1 MKTLLFNKNPI
12 ISKLVRMS
20 AQKMEYEFEERLNY
34 ASDIDGYDVIIVD
47 DGISADLKVL
57 QGKCKK
63 LIYISSGASANEES
77 RQVLHKPFL
86 PTDLI
91 ALMRIDET
99 AAVQSDKDKGAN
111 AEKTAPTS
119 ENVSAN
125 ADENASADE
134 EDIDLD
140 SLSFDNKL
148 LEPESASEPALAEAQ
163 NESANAANDEA
174 APKSASDDN
183 AQDNNIYL
191 QDITGENAENAGD
204 EKESVATTAQNSA
217 SDEPSTDENAQSTEP
232 EKPKDELEITP
243 VDFKAGDFDFNS
255 IAPSG
260 ETALNSDIAD
270 EILANIQSQE
280 PANTSEPADESAL
293 NASQNDESAASEDA
307 PLEFDAQDLADI
319 TQGLGVDEQGAAN
332 PALNEDSQSESA
344 ANPQNDENNAT
355 DFPQQGTLSDDEL
368 AKASFLQP
376 LNEPFQSEPASASDE
391 PADENLAPNLSETA
405 DESLT
410 LNSNEQA
417 DESLTLNSN
426 EQADE
431 NLTLNSSET
440 KGENLADEDLSQILN
455 DEQATDIQAKSTSSE
470 QDLSDESLSQENVE
484 FASENLSDD
493 NAENAPETLESTQ
506 NTENPQ
512 AEQDTAQETPS
523 DELAMQE
530 NAEFASENLSD
541 DENAEILGENL
552 DENAQTQSPALDET
566 SAEIQAQIKDISA
579 LENEA
584 NAPLDEP
591 QSAKSVMNL
600 DEGTQ
605 GAENAL
611 EMAQETLE
619 STQNTENPQAE
630 QDTAQETPSDEL
642 ATQEN
647 AEFASENSLETTQK
661 AEFSS
666 ENAPDIMQN
675 AELINENAPE
685 TAQNAEFASQTAEQE
700 NEPLSQEPAFS
711 VEEKQEKMMSFDDL
725 PENAKFLGQKNND
738 FIDPDDIKPVLLD
751 EMPMQQS
758 TQDIVKGQLADLNA
772 MDEELNSPNAQNSPS
787 SEDDAL
793 TNSLNADNENLLD
806 NLNTEQNATLAPS
819 EQNESILASEN
830 LAQTQVSLD
839 ESLAQTPSEIKFDES
854 FAPSDE
860 LTTQENAEFASET
873 QTAQSDENLA
883 QMQSDENFAQAND
896 ENLAQTPQINAPSNE
911 NALNAD
917 LTDDLQGLSE
927 EELQRAL
934 GEIPAQESTS
944 QAQTKASQAS
954 QNASA
959 QNGEN
964 SSPSELMDELSR
976 GISGA
981 ITSSI
986 KDDAL
991 KAALKGMNMH
1001 IDINIKFDED
1011 KA

>member
-34 ASDIDGYDVIIVD
+34 ASDIDSYDVIIVD

-91 ALMRIDET
+91 ALMRIDEAT
-99 AAVQSDKDKGAN
+99 AAQADKDKGAN
-111 AEKTAPTS
+111 AEKDALKS
-119 ENVSAN
+119 ENASAN

-148 LEPESASEPALAEAQ
+148 LEPESASEPALAETQ
-163 NESANAANDEA
+163 NESPNAANDEA
-174 APKSASDDN
+174 APDSTSDDN

-191 QDITGENAENAGD
+191 QDITGENAENADD
-204 EKESVATTAQNSA
+204 EKESTTTTAQNSA
-217 SDEPSTDENAQSTEP
+217 SDEPSTDENAQNTEP

-293 NASQNDESAASEDA
+293 NASQNDESSASEDA

-319 TQGLGVDEQGAAN
+319 TQGLGVDEQGAEN
-332 PALNEDSQSESA
+332 SALNEDSQSKSA

-376 LNEPFQSEPASASDE
+376 LNEPFQSEPASTSDE
-391 PADENLAPNLSETA
+391 PADENLAPNSNETA

-410 LNSNEQA
+410 LNS
-417 DESLTLNSN
+417 S

-470 QDLSDESLSQENVE
+470 QDLSDESLPQENAE
-484 FASENLSDD
+484 FTSENLSDD
-493 NAENAPETLESTQ
+493 K
-506 NTENPQ
+506 
-512 AEQDTAQETPS
+512 
-523 DELAMQE
+523 
-530 NAEFASENLSD
+530 
-541 DENAEILGENL
+541 NAEILGENL
-552 DENAQTQSPALDET
+552 DESVQMQSPALDET

-584 NAPLDEP
+584 NAPLNEP

-600 DEGTQ
+600 DEGAQ

-619 STQNTENPQAE
+619 STQNAENPQAE
-630 QDTAQETPSDEL
+630 QDTAQETPNDEL

-666 ENAPDIMQN
+666 ENTPETTQN
-675 AELINENAPE
+675 AELTDENAPE

-700 NEPLSQEPAFS
+700 NEPLPQEPAFS
-711 VEEKQEKMMSFDDL
+711 VEEKQEKTMNFDDL

-787 SEDDAL
+787 SEDDTL
-793 TNSLNADNENLLD
+793 TNSLSADNENLLD

-830 LAQTQVSLD
+830 LVQTQVSLD

-854 FAPSDE
+854 FAPSDDFAG
-860 LTTQENAEFASET
+860 QENAEFASENSL
-873 QTAQSDENLA
+873 QTA
-883 QMQSDENFAQAND
+883 QSDENFAQAND
-896 ENLAQTPQINAPSNE
+896 ESLAQAPQINAPSSE

-934 GEIPAQESTS
+934 GEIPTQTS
-944 QAQTKASQAS
+944 QAQTNANKAS

-959 QNGEN
+959 TNDEN

>member
-34 ASDIDGYDVIIVD
+34 ASDIDSYDVIIVD

-91 ALMRIDET
+91 ALMRIDE
-99 AAVQSDKDKGAN
+99 AAAAQADKDKGAN
-111 AEKTAPTS
+111 AEKDALKS
-119 ENVSAN
+119 ENASAN
-125 ADENASADE
+125 ADENASVDE

-148 LEPESASEPALAEAQ
+148 LEPESASEPALAETQ

-174 APKSASDDN
+174 APDSTSDDN

-191 QDITGENAENAGD
+191 QDITGENAENADD

-217 SDEPSTDENAQSTEP
+217 SDEPSTDKNAQSAEP

-319 TQGLGVDEQGAAN
+319 TQGLGVDEQGATN

-344 ANPQNDENNAT
+344 VNPQNDENNVM

-376 LNEPFQSEPASASDE
+376 LNEPFQSEPASTSDE
-391 PADENLAPNLSETA
+391 PA

-410 LNSNEQA
+410 LNSNEQT
-417 DESLTLNSN
+417 S
-426 EQADE
+426 E

-470 QDLSDESLSQENVE
+470 QDLSDESL
-484 FASENLSDD
+484 
-493 NAENAPETLESTQ
+493 P
-506 NTENPQ
+506 
-512 AEQDTAQETPS
+512 
-523 DELAMQE
+523 QE
-530 NAEFASENLSD
+530 NAEFAGENLSD
-541 DENAEILGENL
+541 DENAEILGEIL

-584 NAPLDEP
+584 NAP
-591 QSAKSVMNL
+591 QGAKSAMNL
-600 DEGTQ
+600 DEGAQ
-605 GAENAL
+605 GADNAL

-619 STQNTENPQAE
+619 STQNAENPQAE

-647 AEFASENSLETTQK
+647 AEFTGENSLETTQK
-661 AEFSS
+661 AEFSN
-666 ENAPDIMQN
+666 ENSPDIMQN
-675 AELINENAPE
+675 AELINENAPQ

-700 NEPLSQEPAFS
+700 NEPLPQEPAFS
-711 VEEKQEKMMSFDDL
+711 VEEKQEKTMSFDDL

-772 MDEELNSPNAQNSPS
+772 MDEALNSPNAQNSPS
-787 SEDDAL
+787 SEDDTL
-793 TNSLNADNENLLD
+793 INSQNADNENLLE

-839 ESLAQTPSEIKFDES
+839 ENLAQTPSEIKFDES
-854 FAPSDE
+854 FAPSDDFAG
-860 LTTQENAEFASET
+860 QENAEFASENSL
-873 QTAQSDENLA
+873 QTAQSDEKLAQNMAA
-883 QMQSDENFAQAND
+883 QMQSDENFAQASD
-896 ENLAQTPQINAPSNE
+896 ENLAQTPQINAPSSE

-934 GEIPAQESTS
+934 GEIPAQTS
-944 QAQTKASQAS
+944 QTQTNASQAS

-959 QNGEN
+959 QNSEN

>member
-91 ALMRIDET
+91 ALMRIDE
-99 AAVQSDKDKGAN
+99 AAAAQADKDKGAN
-111 AEKTAPTS
+111 AEKDALKS

-174 APKSASDDN
+174 APESASDDN

-204 EKESVATTAQNSA
+204 EKESATTTAQNSA
-217 SDEPSTDENAQSTEP
+217 SDEPSTDENAQNTEP

-293 NASQNDESAASEDA
+293 NASQNDESVASEDA

-319 TQGLGVDEQGAAN
+319 TQGLGVDEQGAEN
-332 PALNEDSQSESA
+332 SALNEDSQRESM

-376 LNEPFQSEPASASDE
+376 LNEPFQSEPASTSDE
-391 PADENLAPNLSETA
+391 PA

-410 LNSNEQA
+410 LNSNEQT
-417 DESLTLNSN
+417 S
-426 EQADE
+426 E

-455 DEQATDIQAKSTSSE
+455 DEQATDIQAKNTSSE
-470 QDLSDESLSQENVE
+470 QDLSDE
-484 FASENLSDD
+484 
-493 NAENAPETLESTQ
+493 LE
-506 NTENPQ
+506 
-512 AEQDTAQETPS
+512 
-523 DELAMQE
+523 MQE
-530 NAEFASENLSD
+530 NAEFTSENLSD

-552 DENAQTQSPALDET
+552 DESVQMQSPALDET

-591 QSAKSVMNL
+591 QSAESVMNL
-600 DEGTQ
+600 DEGAQ
-605 GAENAL
+605 SAENAL

-619 STQNTENPQAE
+619 STQNAENPQAE

-642 ATQEN
+642 ETQEN

-661 AEFSS
+661 AEFAS
-666 ENAPDIMQN
+666 ENSPDIMQN
-675 AELINENAPE
+675 AELTNENAPQ

-700 NEPLSQEPAFS
+700 NEPLPQEPAFS
-711 VEEKQEKMMSFDDL
+711 VEEKQEKTMSFDDL

-738 FIDPDDIKPVLLD
+738 FIDPDDIKPILLD

-787 SEDDAL
+787 SEDDTL
-793 TNSLNADNENLLD
+793 TNSQNADNENLLD

-839 ESLAQTPSEIKFDES
+839 ESLAQTP
-854 FAPSDE
+854 
-860 LTTQENAEFASET
+860 
-873 QTAQSDENLA
+873 
-883 QMQSDENFAQAND
+883 
-896 ENLAQTPQINAPSNE
+896 QINAPSSE

-934 GEIPAQESTS
+934 GEIPAQESTN
-944 QAQTKASQAS
+944 QAQTNANKAS

>member
-91 ALMRIDET
+91 ALMRIDEAT
-99 AAVQSDKDKGAN
+99 AAQADKDKGAN
-111 AEKTAPTS
+111 AEKDALKS
-119 ENVSAN
+119 ENVSVN

-163 NESANAANDEA
+163 NESANAANEA
-174 APKSASDDN
+174 VPESTSDDN

-191 QDITGENAENAGD
+191 QDITGENAENADD

-217 SDEPSTDENAQSTEP
+217 SDEPSTDENAQNTEP

-293 NASQNDESAASEDA
+293 NASQNDESSSSEDA

-319 TQGLGVDEQGAAN
+319 TQGLGVDEQGAEN
-332 PALNEDSQSESA
+332 SALNEDSQSESA

-376 LNEPFQSEPASASDE
+376 LNEPFQSEPASTSDE
-391 PADENLAPNLSETA
+391 SADENLAPNLSEQA
-405 DESLT
+405 DENLT
-410 LNSNEQA
+410 LNSNEQT
-417 DESLTLNSN
+417 S
-426 EQADE
+426 E

-470 QDLSDESLSQENVE
+470 QDLSGESL
-484 FASENLSDD
+484 
-493 NAENAPETLESTQ
+493 P
-506 NTENPQ
+506 
-512 AEQDTAQETPS
+512 
-523 DELAMQE
+523 QE

-591 QSAKSVMNL
+591 QSAKSAMNL
-600 DEGTQ
+600 DEGVQ
-605 GAENAL
+605 GAENVL

-619 STQNTENPQAE
+619 STQNAENPQAG
-630 QDTAQETPSDEL
+630 QDTAQETPNDEL
-642 ATQEN
+642 ETQEN
-647 AEFASENSLETTQK
+647 AEFAGENLLETTQN
-661 AEFSS
+661 AEFS
-666 ENAPDIMQN
+666 
-675 AELINENAPE
+675 NENSPQ

-700 NEPLSQEPAFS
+700 NEPLPQEPAFS
-711 VEEKQEKMMSFDDL
+711 VEEKQEKTMSFDDL

-787 SEDDAL
+787 SEDDTL
-793 TNSLNADNENLLD
+793 TNSQNADNENLLD

-830 LAQTQVSLD
+830 LAQTPSEVSLD

-854 FAPSDE
+854 FSPSGE
-860 LTTQENAEFASET
+860 LTTQENAEFASENAP
-873 QTAQSDENLA
+873 QTAHSDENLAQNMAA

-896 ENLAQTPQINAPSNE
+896 ENLAQVPQSNAPSSE

-944 QAQTKASQAS
+944 QTQTNANQAS
-954 QNASA
+954 NASA

>member
-91 ALMRIDET
+91 ALMRIDEAT
-99 AAVQSDKDKGAN
+99 AAQADKDKGAN
-111 AEKTAPTS
+111 AEKDALKS
-119 ENVSAN
+119 ENASAN

-148 LEPESASEPALAEAQ
+148 LEPESASEPTLAEAQ

-174 APKSASDDN
+174 APESTSDDN

-204 EKESVATTAQNSA
+204 EKESTATTAQNSA
-217 SDEPSTDENAQSTEP
+217 SDEPSTDENAQNTEP

-293 NASQNDESAASEDA
+293 NASQNDESVASEDA

-319 TQGLGVDEQGAAN
+319 TQGLGVDEQGAEN
-332 PALNEDSQSESA
+332 SALNEDSQSESA

-391 PADENLAPNLSETA
+391 PADE
-405 DESLT
+405 SLT
-410 LNSNEQA
+410 LNSNEQT
-417 DESLTLNSN
+417 S
-426 EQADE
+426 E

-470 QDLSDESLSQENVE
+470 QDLSDESL
-484 FASENLSDD
+484 
-493 NAENAPETLESTQ
+493 P
-506 NTENPQ
+506 
-512 AEQDTAQETPS
+512 
-523 DELAMQE
+523 QE

-552 DENAQTQSPALDET
+552 DENAQIQSPALDET

-600 DEGTQ
+600 DEGAQ

-611 EMAQETLE
+611 EMALETLE
-619 STQNTENPQAE
+619 STQNAENPQAE
-630 QDTAQETPSDEL
+630 QDTAQE
-642 ATQEN
+642 N
-647 AEFASENSLETTQK
+647 AEFAGENLLETTQK
-661 AEFSS
+661 AEFSN
-666 ENAPDIMQN
+666 ENSPDIMQN
-675 AELINENAPE
+675 AELTDENSLE
-685 TAQNAEFASQTAEQE
+685 MAQNAEFASQTAEQE
-700 NEPLSQEPAFS
+700 NEPLPQEPAFS
-711 VEEKQEKMMSFDDL
+711 VEEKQEKTMSFDDL

-787 SEDDAL
+787 SEDDTL
-793 TNSLNADNENLLD
+793 TNSQNADNENLLD

-830 LAQTQVSLD
+830 LAQASSEVS
-839 ESLAQTPSEIKFDES
+839 FDES
-854 FAPSDE
+854 FASSDE
-860 LTTQENAEFASET
+860 LTTQKNAEFASENSL
-873 QTAQSDENLA
+873 QTAQSDENLAQNMAA

-896 ENLAQTPQINAPSNE
+896 ENLAQTPQINAPSSE
-911 NALNAD
+911 NAD

-944 QAQTKASQAS
+944 QAQTNANKAS

-959 QNGEN
+959 QNGDN

>member
-63 LIYISSGASANEES
+63 LICISSGASANEES

-91 ALMRIDET
+91 ALMRIDE
-99 AAVQSDKDKGAN
+99 AAAAQADKDKGAN
-111 AEKTAPTS
+111 AEKDALKS
-119 ENVSAN
+119 ENASAN
-125 ADENASADE
+125 TDENASADE

-148 LEPESASEPALAEAQ
+148 LEPESASEPAFAEAQ

-174 APKSASDDN
+174 APESTSDDN

-191 QDITGENAENAGD
+191 QDITGENAKNAGD
-204 EKESVATTAQNSA
+204 EKESAATTAKNSA
-217 SDEPSTDENAQSTEP
+217 SDEPSTDENAQSAEP

-293 NASQNDESAASEDA
+293 NASQNDESSASEDA

-344 ANPQNDENNAT
+344 ANPQNDENNVM

-391 PADENLAPNLSETA
+391 PADENLAPNSSEQT
-405 DESLT
+405 DENLT
-410 LNSNEQA
+410 LNSNEQT
-417 DESLTLNSN
+417 S
-426 EQADE
+426 E

-470 QDLSDESLSQENVE
+470 QDLSDEPL
-484 FASENLSDD
+484 
-493 NAENAPETLESTQ
+493 P
-506 NTENPQ
+506 
-512 AEQDTAQETPS
+512 
-523 DELAMQE
+523 QE

-541 DENAEILGENL
+541 DENAEILDENL
-552 DENAQTQSPALDET
+552 DENAQIQSPALDET
-566 SAEIQAQIKDISA
+566 SAEIQAQIKDIT

-584 NAPLDEP
+584 NAPIDEP
-591 QSAKSVMNL
+591 QSAKSAMNL
-600 DEGTQ
+600 DESAQ

-611 EMAQETLE
+611 EMVQETLE
-619 STQNTENPQAE
+619 STQNAENSQAE
-630 QDTAQETPSDEL
+630 QDTAQETPNDEL
-642 ATQEN
+642 KTQEN
-647 AEFASENSLETTQK
+647 AEFADENSPQTT
-661 AEFSS
+661 
-666 ENAPDIMQN
+666 QN
-675 AELINENAPE
+675 AELTNENAPE
-685 TAQNAEFASQTAEQE
+685 IAQNAEFASQMAEQE
-700 NEPLSQEPAFS
+700 NEPLLQEPAFS
-711 VEEKQEKMMSFDDL
+711 VEEKQEKTMSFDDL

-772 MDEELNSPNAQNSPS
+772 MDEELSSPNAQNSPS

-793 TNSLNADNENLLD
+793 TNSQNADNENLLD
-806 NLNTEQNATLAPS
+806 NVNTEQNATLAPS

-839 ESLAQTPSEIKFDES
+839 ESLAQTSSEIKFDES
-854 FAPSDE
+854 LAPSDE
-860 LTTQENAEFASET
+860 LTTQENAEFVSENSL
-873 QTAQSDENLA
+873 QTA
-883 QMQSDENFAQAND
+883 QSDENFAQASD
-896 ENLAQTPQINAPSNE
+896 ENLAQTPQINAPSSE

-917 LTDDLQGLSE
+917 LIDDLQGLSE

-934 GEIPAQESTS
+934 GEIPAQTS
-944 QAQTKASQAS
+944 QTQTNANQAS
-954 QNASA
+954 NASA

>member
-34 ASDIDGYDVIIVD
+34 ASDIDSYDVIIVD

-91 ALMRIDET
+91 ALMRIDE
-99 AAVQSDKDKGAN
+99 AAAAQADKDKGAN
-111 AEKTAPTS
+111 AEKDALKS
-119 ENVSAN
+119 ENVSEN

-148 LEPESASEPALAEAQ
+148 LEPESASEPALAETQ

-174 APKSASDDN
+174 VLESTSDDN
-183 AQDNNIYL
+183 TQDNNIYL
-191 QDITGENAENAGD
+191 QDITGENAENADD
-204 EKESVATTAQNSA
+204 EKESAATTAKNSA
-217 SDEPSTDENAQSTEP
+217 SDEPSTDENAQNTEP

-280 PANTSEPADESAL
+280 PANTSESADESAL

-332 PALNEDSQSESA
+332 SALNEDSQSESA

-376 LNEPFQSEPASASDE
+376 LNEPFQSEPANTSDE
-391 PADENLAPNLSETA
+391 LADEN
-405 DESLT
+405 
-410 LNSNEQA
+410 
-417 DESLTLNSN
+417 LTLNSN

-455 DEQATDIQAKSTSSE
+455 DEQATDIQAKNTSSE

-484 FASENLSDD
+484 FASENS
-493 NAENAPETLESTQ
+493 PETTQ
-506 NTENPQ
+506 
-512 AEQDTAQETPS
+512 
-523 DELAMQE
+523 
-530 NAEFASENLSD
+530 NAEFVSENLSD

-591 QSAKSVMNL
+591 QSAESVMNL
-600 DEGTQ
+600 DEGSQ

-611 EMAQETLE
+611 
-619 STQNTENPQAE
+619 
-630 QDTAQETPSDEL
+630 
-642 ATQEN
+642 
-647 AEFASENSLETTQK
+647 
-661 AEFSS
+661 
-666 ENAPDIMQN
+666 
-675 AELINENAPE
+675 E

-700 NEPLSQEPAFS
+700 NEPLPQEPAFS
-711 VEEKQEKMMSFDDL
+711 VEERQEKTMSFDDL

-787 SEDDAL
+787 SEDDTL
-793 TNSLNADNENLLD
+793 TNSQNADNENLLD

-860 LTTQENAEFASET
+860 LTRQENAEFASENSL
-873 QTAQSDENLA
+873 QTAQSDENFAQNMAA

-896 ENLAQTPQINAPSNE
+896 ENLAQAPQINAPSNE

-934 GEIPAQESTS
+934 GEIPAQTS
-944 QAQTKASQAS
+944 QAQTNANKAS

-959 QNGEN
+959 TNDEN

>member
-91 ALMRIDET
+91 ALMRIDE
-99 AAVQSDKDKGAN
+99 AAAAQADKDKGAN
-111 AEKTAPTS
+111 AEKDALKS

-163 NESANAANDEA
+163 SESANAANDEA

-191 QDITGENAENAGD
+191 QDITGENAENADD
-204 EKESVATTAQNSA
+204 EKESATTTAQNSA
-217 SDEPSTDENAQSTEP
+217 SDEPSTDENAQNTEP

-319 TQGLGVDEQGAAN
+319 TQGLSVDEQGAEN
-332 PALNEDSQSESA
+332 SALNEDSQSESA
-344 ANPQNDENNAT
+344 VNPQNDENNAT

-391 PADENLAPNLSETA
+391 PADENL
-405 DESLT
+405 T
-410 LNSNEQA
+410 LNSNETA
-417 DESLTLNSN
+417 DENLTLNSN

-431 NLTLNSSET
+431 NLTLNSSKT

-455 DEQATDIQAKSTSSE
+455 DKQATDIQAKSTSSE

-484 FASENLSDD
+484 FASENS
-493 NAENAPETLESTQ
+493 PETTQ
-506 NTENPQ
+506 
-512 AEQDTAQETPS
+512 
-523 DELAMQE
+523 
-530 NAEFASENLSD
+530 NAEFVSENLSD

-591 QSAKSVMNL
+591 QSAKSAMNL
-600 DEGTQ
+600 DEGAQ

-611 EMAQETLE
+611 
-619 STQNTENPQAE
+619 
-630 QDTAQETPSDEL
+630 
-642 ATQEN
+642 
-647 AEFASENSLETTQK
+647 
-661 AEFSS
+661 
-666 ENAPDIMQN
+666 
-675 AELINENAPE
+675 E

-700 NEPLSQEPAFS
+700 NEPLPQEPAFS
-711 VEEKQEKMMSFDDL
+711 VEERQEKTMSFDDL

-787 SEDDAL
+787 SEDDTL
-793 TNSLNADNENLLD
+793 TNSQNADNENLLD

-860 LTTQENAEFASET
+860 LTRQENAEFASENSL
-873 QTAQSDENLA
+873 QTAQSDENFAQNMAA

-896 ENLAQTPQINAPSNE
+896 ENLAQAPQINAPSNE

-934 GEIPAQESTS
+934 GEIPAQTS
-944 QAQTKASQAS
+944 QAQTNANKAS

-959 QNGEN
+959 TNDEN

>member
-91 ALMRIDET
+91 ALMRIDEAI
-99 AAVQSDKDKGAN
+99 AAQADKDKGAN
-111 AEKTAPTS
+111 AEKDALKS

-163 NESANAANDEA
+163 NESANAANEA
-174 APKSASDDN
+174 VPESASDDN

-204 EKESVATTAQNSA
+204 EKESTATTAQNSA
-217 SDEPSTDENAQSTEP
+217 SDEPSTDENTQNTEP

-280 PANTSEPADESAL
+280 PANTSEPADESTL
-293 NASQNDESAASEDA
+293 NASQNDESSASEDA

-319 TQGLGVDEQGAAN
+319 TQGLGVDEQGAEN
-332 PALNEDSQSESA
+332 SALNEDSQSESA
-344 ANPQNDENNAT
+344 ANPQNDENNVT

-376 LNEPFQSEPASASDE
+376 LNEPFQSEPASTSDE
-391 PADENLAPNLSETA
+391 PADENLAPNLSE
-405 DESLT
+405 
-410 LNSNEQA
+410 
-417 DESLTLNSN
+417 
-426 EQADE
+426 QADE
-431 NLTLNSSET
+431 NSALNSSEVASD
-440 KGENLADEDLSQILN
+440 NLADEDLSQILN
-455 DEQATDIQAKSTSSE
+455 DEQASDILAKNSSSE
-470 QDLSDESLSQENVE
+470 QDLSDEPLPQENTE
-484 FASENLSDD
+484 FVGENLS
-493 NAENAPETLESTQ
+493 
-506 NTENPQ
+506 
-512 AEQDTAQETPS
+512 
-523 DELAMQE
+523 
-530 NAEFASENLSD
+530 
-541 DENAEILGENL
+541 DENAEIL

-600 DEGTQ
+600 DEGAQ

-619 STQNTENPQAE
+619 STQNAENPQAE

-642 ATQEN
+642 AMQEN
-647 AEFASENSLETTQK
+647 AEFTSENSLETTQK

-666 ENAPDIMQN
+666 ENSPETAQN
-675 AELINENAPE
+675 AELTNENSLK

-700 NEPLSQEPAFS
+700 NEPLPQEPAFS
-711 VEEKQEKMMSFDDL
+711 VEEKQEKTMSFDDL

-772 MDEELNSPNAQNSPS
+772 MDEELSSPNAQNSPS

-793 TNSLNADNENLLD
+793 TNSQNADNENLLE

-839 ESLAQTPSEIKFDES
+839 ESLAQTSSEIKFDES
-854 FAPSDE
+854 LTPSDE
-860 LTTQENAEFASET
+860 LTTQENAEFVSENSL

-883 QMQSDENFAQAND
+883 QNMAAQMQSDENLAQAND
-896 ENLAQTPQINAPSNE
+896 ENLAQTPQINAPSSE

-944 QAQTKASQAS
+944 QTQTKANQAS
-954 QNASA
+954 QNASV

-964 SSPSELMDELSR
+964 SSPSKLMDELSH

>member
-91 ALMRIDET
+91 ALMRIDE
-99 AAVQSDKDKGAN
+99 AAAAQADKDKGAN
-111 AEKTAPTS
+111 AEKDALKS

-148 LEPESASEPALAEAQ
+148 LEPESASEPALAETQ

-174 APKSASDDN
+174 APESASDDN

-280 PANTSEPADESAL
+280 PANTSESADESAL

-332 PALNEDSQSESA
+332 SALNEDSQRESA

-376 LNEPFQSEPASASDE
+376 LNEPFQSESASASDE
-391 PADENLAPNLSETA
+391 PADENLTPNSNETA
-405 DESLT
+405 DESLI
-410 LNSNEQA
+410 
-417 DESLTLNSN
+417 LNSN

-455 DEQATDIQAKSTSSE
+455 DEQATDIQAKSASSE
-470 QDLSDESLSQENVE
+470 QDLSDESLPQENAEFAGENSLEATQNAE

-506 NTENPQ
+506 NAENPQ

-523 DELAMQE
+523 DELE
-530 NAEFASENLSD
+530 
-541 DENAEILGENL
+541 
-552 DENAQTQSPALDET
+552 
-566 SAEIQAQIKDISA
+566 
-579 LENEA
+579 
-584 NAPLDEP
+584 
-591 QSAKSVMNL
+591 
-600 DEGTQ
+600 
-605 GAENAL
+605 
-611 EMAQETLE
+611 
-619 STQNTENPQAE
+619 
-630 QDTAQETPSDEL
+630 
-642 ATQEN
+642 TQEN
-647 AEFASENSLETTQK
+647 AEFAGENSLETTQK

-666 ENAPDIMQN
+666 ENSLETTQN
-675 AELINENAPE
+675 AELTNENAPQ

-700 NEPLSQEPAFS
+700 NEPLPQEPAFS
-711 VEEKQEKMMSFDDL
+711 VEEKQEKTMSFDDL

-772 MDEELNSPNAQNSPS
+772 MDEEFNSPNAQNSPS
-787 SEDDAL
+787 SEDDTL
-793 TNSLNADNENLLD
+793 TNSLSADNENLLE

-839 ESLAQTPSEIKFDES
+839 ENLAQTPSEIKLDES

-860 LTTQENAEFASET
+860 LTTQKNAEFASENAP
-873 QTAQSDENLA
+873 QTAQSDENLAQNMAA

-896 ENLAQTPQINAPSNE
+896 ENLAQTPQINAPSSE

-934 GEIPAQESTS
+934 GEIPAQTS
-944 QAQTKASQAS
+944 QAQTNANKAS

>member
-34 ASDIDGYDVIIVD
+34 ASDIDSYDVIIVD

-91 ALMRIDET
+91 ALMRIDE
-99 AAVQSDKDKGAN
+99 AAAAQADKDKGAN
-111 AEKTAPTS
+111 AEKDALKS

-148 LEPESASEPALAEAQ
+148 LEPESASEPALAETQ

-174 APKSASDDN
+174 APESTSDDN

-204 EKESVATTAQNSA
+204 EKESTATTAQNSA
-217 SDEPSTDENAQSTEP
+217 SDETKADENAQNTEP

-280 PANTSEPADESAL
+280 PANTSEPVSENLSANEPADESAL
-293 NASQNDESAASEDA
+293 NASQNDESSASEDA

-319 TQGLGVDEQGAAN
+319 TQGLGVDEQGAEN
-332 PALNEDSQSESA
+332 SALNEDSQSESA
-344 ANPQNDENNAT
+344 ANPQNDENNVM

-376 LNEPFQSEPASASDE
+376 LNEPFQSEPASENLSASE
-391 PADENLAPNLSETA
+391 PAGENLAPNSSEQI
-405 DESLT
+405 DENLT
-410 LNSNEQA
+410 LNLNEQT
-417 DESLTLNSN
+417 S
-426 EQADE
+426 E

-470 QDLSDESLSQENVE
+470 QDLSGESL
-484 FASENLSDD
+484 
-493 NAENAPETLESTQ
+493 P
-506 NTENPQ
+506 
-512 AEQDTAQETPS
+512 
-523 DELAMQE
+523 QE

-600 DEGTQ
+600 DEGAQ
-605 GAENAL
+605 GADNAL

-619 STQNTENPQAE
+619 STQNAENPQAE
-630 QDTAQETPSDEL
+630 QDTAQETPNDEL
-642 ATQEN
+642 KTQEN
-647 AEFASENSLETTQK
+647 AEFAGENSLETTQN
-661 AEFSS
+661 AEFT
-666 ENAPDIMQN
+666 
-675 AELINENAPE
+675 NENAPQ
-685 TAQNAEFASQTAEQE
+685 TTQNAEFASQTAEQE
-700 NEPLSQEPAFS
+700 NEPLPQEPAFS
-711 VEEKQEKMMSFDDL
+711 VEEKQEKTMSFDDL

-793 TNSLNADNENLLD
+793 TKSLNADNENLLD

-819 EQNESILASEN
+819 AQNESILASEN

-839 ESLAQTPSEIKFDES
+839 ENLAQTPSEIKFDES
-854 FAPSDE
+854 FSPSDE
-860 LTTQENAEFASET
+860 LTTQENAEFASENSL
-873 QTAQSDENLA
+873 QTA
-883 QMQSDENFAQAND
+883 QSDENFAQAND
-896 ENLAQTPQINAPSNE
+896 ENLVQTPQINAPSSE

-934 GEIPAQESTS
+934 GEIPTQTS
-944 QAQTKASQAS
+944 QAQTNANKASQ
-954 QNASA
+954 NTSA

>member
-1 MKTLLFNKNPI
+1 MKILLFNKNPI

-91 ALMRIDET
+91 ALMRIDE
-99 AAVQSDKDKGAN
+99 AAAAQADKDKGAN
-111 AEKTAPTS
+111 AEKDALKS
-119 ENVSAN
+119 ENASAN

-148 LEPESASEPALAEAQ
+148 LEPESASEPALAETQ

-174 APKSASDDN
+174 APESASDDN

-191 QDITGENAENAGD
+191 QDITGENAKNAGD
-204 EKESVATTAQNSA
+204 EKESTATTAQNSA
-217 SDEPSTDENAQSTEP
+217 IDEPSTDENAQNTEP

-280 PANTSEPADESAL
+280 PANTSEPAGESAL
-293 NASQNDESAASEDA
+293 NTSQNDESLASEDA

-319 TQGLGVDEQGAAN
+319 TQGLSVDEQGAEN
-332 PALNEDSQSESA
+332 SALNEDSQSESA
-344 ANPQNDENNAT
+344 LNSQNDENNAT

-376 LNEPFQSEPASASDE
+376 LNEPFQSEPASTSDE
-391 PADENLAPNLSETA
+391 PADENLALNSNETA

-410 LNSNEQA
+410 LNSNEQT
-417 DESLTLNSN
+417 S
-426 EQADE
+426 E

-470 QDLSDESLSQENVE
+470 QDLSGESL
-484 FASENLSDD
+484 
-493 NAENAPETLESTQ
+493 P
-506 NTENPQ
+506 
-512 AEQDTAQETPS
+512 
-523 DELAMQE
+523 QE

-579 LENEA
+579 LESETN
-584 NAPLDEP
+584 EP

-600 DEGTQ
+600 DEGAQ

-619 STQNTENPQAE
+619 STQNAENPQAE
-630 QDTAQETPSDEL
+630 QDTAQETPNDEL

-647 AEFASENSLETTQK
+647 AEFTGENLLETTQK

-666 ENAPDIMQN
+666 ENS
-675 AELINENAPE
+675 PE
-685 TAQNAEFASQTAEQE
+685 TAQNAEFASQMAEQE
-700 NEPLSQEPAFS
+700 NEPLPQEPAFS
-711 VEEKQEKMMSFDDL
+711 VEEKQEKTMSFDDL

-772 MDEELNSPNAQNSPS
+772 MDEALNSPNAQNSPS
-787 SEDDAL
+787 SEDDTL
-793 TNSLNADNENLLD
+793 TNSQNADNENLLD

-860 LTTQENAEFASET
+860 LTTQENAEFASENSL

-883 QMQSDENFAQAND
+883 QNMAVQMQSDENFTQAND
-896 ENLAQTPQINAPSNE
+896 ENLAQTPQINAPSSE

-934 GEIPAQESTS
+934 GEIPAQT
-944 QAQTKASQAS
+944 S

-959 QNGEN
+959 TNDEN
-964 SSPSELMDELSR
+964 SNPSELMDELSR

>member
-91 ALMRIDET
+91 ALMRIDE
-99 AAVQSDKDKGAN
+99 AAAAQADKDKGAN
-111 AEKTAPTS
+111 AEKDALKS

-174 APKSASDDN
+174 APESTSDDN

-191 QDITGENAENAGD
+191 QDITGENAENADD
-204 EKESVATTAQNSA
+204 EKESTATTAQNSA
-217 SDEPSTDENAQSTEP
+217 SDEPSTDENAQNTEP

-319 TQGLGVDEQGAAN
+319 TQGLGVDEQGAEN
-332 PALNEDSQSESA
+332 SALNEDSQRESM

-376 LNEPFQSEPASASDE
+376 LNEPFQSEPASTSDE
-391 PADENLAPNLSETA
+391 PA

-410 LNSNEQA
+410 LNSNEQT
-417 DESLTLNSN
+417 S
-426 EQADE
+426 E

-455 DEQATDIQAKSTSSE
+455 DEQATDIQAKNTSSE
-470 QDLSDESLSQENVE
+470 QDLSDE
-484 FASENLSDD
+484 
-493 NAENAPETLESTQ
+493 LE
-506 NTENPQ
+506 
-512 AEQDTAQETPS
+512 
-523 DELAMQE
+523 MQE
-530 NAEFASENLSD
+530 NAEFTSENLSD

-552 DENAQTQSPALDET
+552 DESVQMQSPALDET

-591 QSAKSVMNL
+591 QSAESVMNL
-600 DEGTQ
+600 DEGAQ
-605 GAENAL
+605 SAENAL

-619 STQNTENPQAE
+619 STQNAENPQAE

-642 ATQEN
+642 ETQEN

-661 AEFSS
+661 AEFAS
-666 ENAPDIMQN
+666 ENSPDIMQN
-675 AELINENAPE
+675 AELTNENAPQ

-700 NEPLSQEPAFS
+700 NEPLPQEPAFS
-711 VEEKQEKMMSFDDL
+711 VEEKQEKTMSFDDL

-738 FIDPDDIKPVLLD
+738 FIDPDDIKPILLD

-787 SEDDAL
+787 SEDDTL
-793 TNSLNADNENLLD
+793 TNSPNADNENLLE

-839 ESLAQTPSEIKFDES
+839 ESLAQTP
-854 FAPSDE
+854 
-860 LTTQENAEFASET
+860 
-873 QTAQSDENLA
+873 
-883 QMQSDENFAQAND
+883 
-896 ENLAQTPQINAPSNE
+896 QINAPSSE

-934 GEIPAQESTS
+934 GEIPAQESTN
-944 QAQTKASQAS
+944 QAQTNANKAS